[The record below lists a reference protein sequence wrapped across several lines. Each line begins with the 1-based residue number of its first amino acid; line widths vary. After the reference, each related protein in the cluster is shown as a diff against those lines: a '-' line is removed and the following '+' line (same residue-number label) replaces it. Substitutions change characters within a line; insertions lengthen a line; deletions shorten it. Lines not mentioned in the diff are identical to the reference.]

1 MLTKEKRWLGA
12 LLALCMAAGLIP
24 AAAAEAE
31 PVSGTVARGVY
42 LDAAGNSQ
50 SYEVAFDTPL
60 PSDGCELATGS
71 YYLTEDLDLTT
82 DFTVA
87 DNAVV
92 KLDLAGHILRG
103 TGKVAVITVGDNAC
117 LEVYDSDAN
126 EDNPTPTTHY
136 YTEDENS
143 VWVFDD
149 ANPSGT
155 PWTGGVITGGGRAEG
170 LSSSIRSRGGLFARY
185 TNYDPATSR
194 IAISLFGGSVCGNRQ
209 DEPQQSGDS
218 YLPGT
223 GIVADNA
230 KVLVAGGSI
239 CGNQKGRCVES
250 PCFTMTGG
258 LLQGDS
264 IARSPHFTPSVEIDQ
279 ARVTVD
285 GVTKNYPG
293 TMVMYG
299 GTIRNALI
307 RIGGSIPV
315 RPCRFT
321 MYGGEIT
328 GTVDSGD
335 HYTDYLVRLLDSTF
349 EMYGGSIHDAEAD
362 HMILMSSNVIPENS
376 TPGEEG
382 GCTFLLD
389 GGTITHNTSRYE
401 LVSADA
407 KGTILI
413 RSGKITDN
421 ASQNRFGGTIGLTG
435 TISEGELVGAGT
447 CVIEGGEISGN
458 QNPGVQALNES
469 CGLSLSGAAR
479 FTGNSGS
486 DIDLRNGCKITIA
499 GPLSSTEKVTVDT
512 YPIGVFTSGWS
523 AQMGDADP
531 ADYFTSARTGF
542 EVALL
547 DGEAALVEVPI
558 PVTEAKGSYMDAKG
572 NTKSYDVTF
581 DLPLSA
587 EGGDISGWEYYLPE
601 DLELTTDLTV
611 MDHSVARLD
620 LAGHI
625 LRGTGKGAVITV
637 GKYSRLEIYDS
648 SANADNATPTTHY
661 YTEAENGVWIFDD
674 TDTSGVPWTGG
685 VITTGNAGPAITLI
699 GSDDPAA
706 ATSVE
711 LFNGSICGN
720 SDALSCNDGY
730 GRLLMAGGTIGG
742 NSNGLQVPALVM
754 TGGMVFDNQDC
765 GVKVIGSS
773 TVSNGTT
780 QDTIIPSFLM
790 RGGKIKDNVGSG
802 IFVDGSVAELGSS
815 VVATMYGGAISGNSA
830 ADGGGIYLSG
840 RAKFD
845 MRGGQ
850 IVNNMAQDRGGGI
863 YTTAD
868 STLQLGGDITISG
881 NSSESGTPSNV
892 YLGAGSKIC
901 FAPEYP
907 LTCQEKV
914 GVCLET
920 PWEFTPWVF
929 TSGWSGAMGT
939 AEPADYFVSEM
950 EGHMVETYTPPDDP
964 DTHDGVL
971 VETPIIPPI
980 VTHTATFVVGDEV
993 IDRVVFAEGAATLA
1007 EPALPQRANYVGRWE
1022 SYDLA
1027 AATGDITVHG
1037 LYTPLDPDAV
1047 SDVDAGVTATYD
1059 KSEVTIDLFAR
1070 ADSRTVKVVSQ
1081 QTKPVDV
1088 VLVLDQSGSMK
1099 DSLSARDRQSKRD
1112 ALVNCANAFVQ
1123 SLYENAVASGADH
1136 RVAVVGFAYSS
1147 YNGGNY
1153 KNTGL
1158 LATPSGQSVNYARLK
1173 ESDYRSALLPVND
1186 GGHINANVVSGINAI
1201 RADGATAADLGLKM
1215 ARDIFS
1221 ANPTQGERERIVIFI
1236 TDGTP
1241 TSWGEEPARVRPT
1254 AATAISVASTIKNAQ
1269 GAKIYS
1275 VGVHANADPSAA
1287 FTKAPDGITTNRNGT
1302 FVSYDFN
1309 RFLHAVSSNYPSAAA
1324 MDALGDG
1331 DKNGGFYMG
1340 VRDTEN
1346 LDKIF
1351 TNILYS
1357 TVYQLKAFDKATLY
1371 YTLTPAF
1378 TLTTEQELAMRQAL
1392 ATQGLTE
1399 ADIQVIRNADSTT
1412 SLRFQNVKVREVYG
1426 EDGKL
1431 HYEAAVRF
1439 QVSANQTDA
1448 VLDPSLA
1455 SWTISEATL
1464 SPAHTHSF
1472 APVYQTGSCREGL
1485 TSVYRCACGETR
1497 SETTQPAEHDF
1508 VAVLADNGGVG
1519 AEVERVVCTKCGH
1532 SEEQHINFKVS
1543 YSSARKTT
1551 VLDLNLLQNDVDVVQ
1566 PTEDIELRFFVGE
1579 DGGKL
1584 YTVTRIDPDG
1594 QRTTYQ
1600 TRAEGGYLVF
1610 RVDHFSIYVLS
1621 ELDETTAQPVEAVS
1635 YEQAVELLD
1644 SKTVSAPTAP
1654 LEGAGTGGGTGIGG
1668 IQIANDT
1675 LSAMIDLADGLD
1687 GAAAFLAVY
1696 TQGRMTGVQ
1705 RTALAPGRQSV
1716 SFSIPEGADRV
1727 KLFVLSGDS
1736 APLCGAYQLEP

>member
-170 LSSSIRSRGGLFARY
+170 LSSSIPSHGGLYARY
-185 TNYDPATSR
+185 TNYDPATSPV
-194 IAISLFGGSVCGNRQ
+194 AISLFSGSICGNRLIT
-209 DEPQQSGDS
+209 SR
-218 YLPGT
+218 T
-223 GIVADNA
+223 GAGITADNA
-230 KVLVAGGSI
+230 KVFVAGGSI
-239 CGNQKGRCVES
+239 CGNQKGLCVEA
-250 PCFTMTGG
+250 PFFILTGG

-264 IARSPHFTPSVEIDQ
+264 SYERYPARSIDIDE

-285 GVTKNYPG
+285 GVTKKYPG

-299 GTIRNALI
+299 GTVRNATI

-328 GTVDSGD
+328 GTVDSHD
-335 HYTDYLVRLLDSTF
+335 NYIDYLVGLEDSTF
-349 EMYGGSIHDAEAD
+349 EMYGGSIHDACAD
-362 HMILMSSNVIPENS
+362 YIISMDSNVIPENS

-389 GGTITHNTSRYE
+389 GGVITNNAFRDSLIR
-401 LVSADA
+401 AAA
-407 KGTILI
+407 KEKNII
-413 RSGKITDN
+413 RSGRITDN
-421 ASQNRFGGTIGLTG
+421 TPSRNIKAGTIVLTG
-435 TISEGELVGAGT
+435 TRYQGDNVGFGS

-458 QNPGVQALNES
+458 DYPGVKAHES
-469 CGLSLSGAAR
+469 CSLSLSGAVKL
-479 FTGNSGS
+479 TGNSQG
-486 DIDLRNGCKITIA
+486 DICLMDGCKAIIA
-499 GPLSSTEKVTVDT
+499 GPLSNTEKISVYMDPV
-512 YPIGVFTSGWS
+512 GVFTSGWS
-523 AQMGDADP
+523 AQMGSADP
-531 ADYFTSARTGF
+531 ADYFTSAMEGY
-542 EVALL
+542 EVKAQSV
-547 DGEAALVEVPI
+547 DGAVEAALVAVSA
-558 PVTEAKGSYMDAKG
+558 PV
-572 NTKSYDVTF
+572 
-581 DLPLSA
+581 
-587 EGGDISGWEYYLPE
+587 
-601 DLELTTDLTV
+601 
-611 MDHSVARLD
+611 
-620 LAGHI
+620 
-625 LRGTGKGAVITV
+625 
-637 GKYSRLEIYDS
+637 
-648 SANADNATPTTHY
+648 
-661 YTEAENGVWIFDD
+661 
-674 TDTSGVPWTGG
+674 
-685 VITTGNAGPAITLI
+685 
-699 GSDDPAA
+699 
-706 ATSVE
+706 
-711 LFNGSICGN
+711 
-720 SDALSCNDGY
+720 
-730 GRLLMAGGTIGG
+730 
-742 NSNGLQVPALVM
+742 
-754 TGGMVFDNQDC
+754 
-765 GVKVIGSS
+765 
-773 TVSNGTT
+773 
-780 QDTIIPSFLM
+780 
-790 RGGKIKDNVGSG
+790 
-802 IFVDGSVAELGSS
+802 
-815 VVATMYGGAISGNSA
+815 
-830 ADGGGIYLSG
+830 
-840 RAKFD
+840 
-845 MRGGQ
+845 
-850 IVNNMAQDRGGGI
+850 
-863 YTTAD
+863 
-868 STLQLGGDITISG
+868 
-881 NSSESGTPSNV
+881 
-892 YLGAGSKIC
+892 
-901 FAPEYP
+901 
-907 LTCQEKV
+907 
-914 GVCLET
+914 
-920 PWEFTPWVF
+920 
-929 TSGWSGAMGT
+929 
-939 AEPADYFVSEM
+939 
-950 EGHMVETYTPPDDP
+950 
-964 DTHDGVL
+964 
-971 VETPIIPPI
+971 

-993 IDRVVFAEGAATLA
+993 IDRVVFEEGAATLA

-1022 SYDLA
+1022 RYNLA

-1047 SDVDAGVTATYD
+1047 SNVDAGVTATYD

-1112 ALVNCANAFVQ
+1112 ALVSCANAFVQ

-1287 FTKAPDGITTNRNGT
+1287 FTEAPDGITTNRNGT

-1357 TVYQLKAFDKATLY
+1357 TVYQLKTFDKATLY
-1371 YTLTPAF
+1371 YTLTPEF

-1392 ATQGLTE
+1392 AAQGLTD

-1448 VLDPSLA
+1448 LPDPSLA
-1455 SWTISEATL
+1455 SWTISEATF

-1472 APVYQTGSCREGL
+1472 APAYQTGSCREGL

-1497 SETTQPAEHDF
+1497 SETAQPAEHDF

-1610 RVDHFSIYVLS
+1610 RADHFSIYVLS

-1654 LEGAGTGGGTGIGG
+1654 LEGAGTGGTGIGG
-1668 IQIANDT
+1668 VQIANDT